1 MRLLGSTTYKGK
13 AYELTD
19 VRGFKPISEY
29 GYKTGWYGGRVDK
42 IAGTDTKGLYLCLE
56 GMRVI
61 DILIDDTPFVEE
73 PRALEDMT
81 NKELESLAI
90 LKGVEISARPTKKE
104 LLKALEG

>member
-1 MRLLGSTTYKGK
+1 MRLLGSTTYEGK

-61 DILIDDTPFVEE
+61 DILLDEIPFVEE

-81 NKELESLAI
+81 NKELTALLEE
-90 LKGVEISARPTKKE
+90 KGIEVPSRATKAALLE
-104 LLKALEG
+104 LLS